1 MFWRRKKDS
10 PTEPEPSPQSQTM
23 APVEETPDITTGE
36 ASEDAQPPK
45 KRGMFAKLFDRLRST
60 RDVIVKRTVQ
70 IFRLRGKIDD
80 ELLDEL
86 EEVLLSADVGLD
98 ATMGLMDELRRR
110 IRKERKSGSDDIAW
124 LTRTLREIALE
135 MLDQGDRGLRTA
147 ETGPSIY
154 LVIGVNGVGKT
165 TAIGKLAHRLRN
177 EGKKVL
183 IVAADT
189 FRAAA
194 IQQLEIWAKRAE
206 VPIEMGKEKSDPSSV
221 VFNAMKRA
229 RDEQPDAVIIDTAGR
244 LHTKVNLMQE
254 LSKMA
259 RVISREF
266 TGAPHET
273 LLVLDA
279 STGQNAMQQAKLFME
294 ACPISGLVLT
304 KLDGTAKGGV
314 VISLHKE
321 LGLPVKFIGVGESIE
336 DLEPFH
342 PQAFTRA
349 LFQMEGDEESEDEL
363 EAKEEVDEA
372 AIAKE

>member
-1 MFWRRKKDS
+1 MFWKRKKETPS
-10 PTEPEPSPQSQTM
+10 ETEQPSPPIS
-23 APVEETPDITTGE
+23 PNDDSVVEDPAKTRE
-36 ASEDAQPPK
+36 EDAPPK
-45 KRGMFAKLFDRLRST
+45 KRGMFEKLFDRLRST
-60 RDVIVKRTVQ
+60 RDVIVKKTVQ

-124 LTRTLREIALE
+124 LTRTLREITLE
-135 MLDQGDRGLRTA
+135 MLEQGDRQLRIA
-147 ETGPSIY
+147 ESGPSIY

-165 TAIGKLAHRLRN
+165 TAIGKLAYRLRS
-177 EGKKVL
+177 EGKRVL
-183 IVAADT
+183 MVAADT

-194 IQQLEIWAKRAE
+194 IQQLEIWAKRAD
-206 VPIEMGKEKSDPSSV
+206 VPIEIGKEKADPSSV
-221 VFNAMKRA
+221 VYNAMKRA
-229 RDEQPDAVIIDTAGR
+229 REEQPDAVIIDTAGR

-254 LSKMA
+254 LAKMA
-259 RVISREF
+259 RVIGREF
-266 TGAPHET
+266 PEAPHET

-294 ACPISGLVLT
+294 ACPISGLALT

-336 DLEPFH
+336 DLEPFD

-349 LFQMEGDEESEDEL
+349 LFQMEDEEEPHDEEMAEALIGESEEPQP
-363 EAKEEVDEA
+363 
-372 AIAKE
+372 